1 MKLKDKFFKKKK
13 GKIIFS
19 DEVIILEISE
29 IDEDK
34 EKIFQKIDSNTT
46 NIIKKLEIYSS
57 KLKKFSEIIISI
69 EEFYFQ
75 KTDIEILE
83 DEVSEENLEKY
94 MEYSARE
101 FLEERNLDEYFIKYF
116 KKEDNI
122 YTLYIFERNF
132 IEEIIEFSL
141 RNSLKIEK
149 IIIDSEEKFVIDNY
163 DVLLKKDRDLKIDK
177 RVLLIVLM
185 IFIFFLIIKIYDFKT
200 ENEINETVKKIIV
213 SEEQL
218 NKMKLEQDNL
228 EKEILQLKEKIK
240 NLSMEKK
247 YFSREILRIFQMMP
261 ENIVLES
268 IYYEKG
274 NINIKGSSSEEEYL
288 FEFLEILEKGREIS
302 ECRYDYIIK
311 KENFYEFVL
320 ELKVQ

>member
-29 IDEDK
+29 TDEDK
-34 EKIFQKIDSNTT
+34 EKIFQKIDSNTN

-116 KKEDNI
+116 KKKDNI
-122 YTLYIFERNF
+122 YTIYIFERNF

-149 IIIDSEEKFVIDNY
+149 IIVDSEEKFAIDNY

-185 IFIFFLIIKIYDFKT
+185 IFIFFLIVKIYYFKT

-247 YFSREILRIFQMMP
+247 YFSREILRIFQIMP

-268 IYYEKG
+268 IYYEKD

-288 FEFLEILEKGREIS
+288 FEFLEILEKDREIS

-320 ELKVQ
+320 ELKV

>member
-29 IDEDK
+29 TDEDK
-34 EKIFQKIDSNTT
+34 EKIFQKIDSNTNNT
-46 NIIKKLEIYSS
+46 IKKLEIYSS

-149 IIIDSEEKFVIDNY
+149 IIIDSEEKLVIDNY

-185 IFIFFLIIKIYDFKT
+185 IFIFFLIVKIYDFKT

-213 SEEQL
+213 SEEQF

-247 YFSREILRIFQMMP
+247 YFSRKILRIFQMIP

-268 IYYEKG
+268 IYYEKD

-288 FEFLEILEKGREIS
+288 FEFLEILEKDREIS

-320 ELKVQ
+320 ELKV